1 MANLAAIKN
10 RIRSVKSTEKITKA
24 MQMVAA
30 SKVKKSEKKAKD
42 GRPFT
47 LQLVTMFADL
57 VKQVGTVPPPDLQI
71 KRALDNYQMLLT
83 RRPIDTVG
91 MLVITSNKGLAGAYN
106 ANIVRQTLKKI
117 KEYNEQNISVRL
129 YVVGQKGV
137 SMLKH
142 KIEKMNAQIVMEYTD
157 FTQEPNAGQAQV
169 IVEDMADAL
178 ITDKID
184 TIEVIVTTF
193 KNMMSYNVEAFR
205 LLPFEADAE
214 DIIPKEETESKYNT
228 EITFEPSIYTI
239 LQKVVP
245 MVLTN
250 TIYHCLLEATASEL
264 ASRMTAMSAACK
276 SANEMIEQLSIIYN
290 KARQSAITNEIIE
303 VVSGANAV

>member
-10 RIRSVKSTEKITKA
+10 RIKSVKSTEKITKA

-47 LQLVTMFADL
+47 LRLVTMFADL
-57 VKQVGTVPPPDLQI
+57 VKQVGVVPPSDLQI
-71 KRALDNYQMLLT
+71 KKAIDNYQMLLT

-91 MLVITSNKGLAGAYN
+91 ILVITSNKGLAGAYN
-106 ANIVRQTLKKI
+106 ANIVRHTLKKI
-117 KEYNEQNISVRL
+117 KEYNEQNIAVKL
-129 YVVGQKGV
+129 YIVGIKGV
-137 SMLKH
+137 AMLKH
-142 KIEKMNAQIVMEYTD
+142 KIEKLNAQIVMEYTE
-157 FTQEPNAGQAQV
+157 FLQEPNAGQAQI

-184 TIEVIVTTF
+184 TIEVIFTAF
-193 KNMMSYNVEAFR
+193 RNMMSYHVEDFR
-205 LLPFEADAE
+205 LLPFEPDSADILKKDE
-214 DIIPKEETESKYNT
+214 QESKYNM
-228 EITFEPSIYTI
+228 EMTFEPSIYEI

-250 TIYHCLLEATASEL
+250 TIYHALLESTASEL

-276 SANEMIEQLSIIYN
+276 SANEMMEQLSVIYN

>member
-10 RIRSVKSTEKITKA
+10 RIKSVKSTEKITKA

-157 FTQEPNAGQAQV
+157 FTQEPNAGQAQI

>member
-1 MANLAAIKN
+1 MANLAAVKN
-10 RIRSVKSTEKITKA
+10 RIKSVKSTEKITRA
-24 MQMVAA
+24 MQMVAS
-30 SKVKKSEKKAKD
+30 SKVRKSEKKAKD

-57 VKQVGTVPPPDLQI
+57 VEQAGTIPPQDLQI

-83 RRPIDTVG
+83 RRPIDTIG
-91 MLVITSNKGLAGAYN
+91 MLVITSNKGLAGSYN
-106 ANIVRQTLKKI
+106 ANVIRHTIKKI
-117 KEYNEQNISVRL
+117 KEYNEQNLAVKL
-129 YVVGQKGV
+129 YVVGIKGV
-137 SMLKH
+137 TMLRH
-142 KIEKMNAQIVMEYTD
+142 KIEKMNAQIAMEYTD
-157 FTQEPNAGQAQV
+157 FTQEPNAGQAQI

-184 TIEVIVTTF
+184 TIEIVVTTF
-193 KNMMSYNVEAFR
+193 RNMMSYDVESFR
-205 LLPFEADAE
+205 LLPFEPDSAD
-214 DIIPKEETESKYNT
+214 ILKKEEPESKYKT
-228 EITFEPSIYTI
+228 EMTFEPSIYAV

-276 SANEMIEQLSIIYN
+276 SANDRTAFRYL
-290 KARQSAITNEIIE
+290 
-303 VVSGANAV
+303 

>member
-10 RIRSVKSTEKITKA
+10 RIKSVKSTEKITKA

-47 LQLVTMFADL
+47 LQLITMFADL

-83 RRPIDTVG
+83 KRPIDTVG

-106 ANIVRQTLKKI
+106 ANVVRQTLKKI
-117 KEYNEQNISVRL
+117 KEYNEQNIAVKL
-129 YVVGQKGV
+129 YIVGIKGI

-142 KIEKMNAQIVMEYTD
+142 KIEKMNAQIIMEYTD
-157 FTQEPNAGQAQV
+157 LTQEPNAGQAQI
-169 IVEDMADAL
+169 IVEDMAEAL
-178 ITDKID
+178 IKDKID
-184 TIEVIVTTF
+184 TIEVVVTTF
-193 KNMMSYNVEAFR
+193 KNMMSYNVESFR
-205 LLPFEADAE
+205 LLPFEPDSA
-214 DIIPKEETESKYNT
+214 DIIQKEEIENKYTTET
-228 EITFEPSIYTI
+228 TFEPSIYEI

-245 MVLTN
+245 MALTN

-276 SANEMIEQLSIIYN
+276 SANEMIEQLSVIYN

>member
-10 RIRSVKSTEKITKA
+10 RIKSVKSTEKITKA

-47 LQLVTMFADL
+47 IQLVTMFADL
-57 VKQVGTVPPPDLQI
+57 VSQIGIVPPPDLSI
-71 KRALDNYQMLLT
+71 KKAIDNYPMLLS

-91 MLVITSNKGLAGAYN
+91 ILVITSNKGLAGAYN
-106 ANIVRQTLKKI
+106 ANIVKHTLKKI
-117 KEYNEQNISVRL
+117 KGYNAQNIAVKL
-129 YVVGQKGV
+129 YVVGIKGV

-142 KIEKMNAQIVMEYTD
+142 KIEKLNAQIVMEYTE
-157 FTQEPNAGQAQV
+157 FTQEPNAGQAQI

-178 ITDKID
+178 INDKID

-193 KNMMSYNVEAFR
+193 KNMMSYNVIDFR
-205 LLPFEADAE
+205 LLPFE
-214 DIIPKEETESKYNT
+214 PKEADILKKDDTESKYRT
-228 EITFEPSIYTI
+228 EMTFEPSKYAI

-250 TIYHCLLEATASEL
+250 SVYHALLEATASEL

-276 SANEMIEQLSIIYN
+276 NANEMIEQLSIVYN
-290 KARQSAITNEIIE
+290 NARQAAITNEIIE

>member
-10 RIRSVKSTEKITKA
+10 RIKSVKSTGKITRA
-24 MQMVAA
+24 MQMVAS

-57 VKQVGTVPPPDLQI
+57 VKQAGTVPPPDLQI
-71 KRALDNYQMLLT
+71 KRALDNYRMLLT
-83 RRPIDTVG
+83 RRPIDTIG

-106 ANIVRQTLKKI
+106 ANVVKQALKKI
-117 KEYNEQNISVRL
+117 KEYNEQNLAVKL
-129 YVVGQKGV
+129 YVVGIKGV
-137 SMLKH
+137 AMLKH

-157 FTQEPNAGQAQV
+157 FTQEPNAGQAQI

-184 TIEVIVTTF
+184 TIEIIVTTF

-205 LLPFEADAE
+205 LLPFEPDSA
-214 DIIPKEETESKYNT
+214 DIIKKEETESKYQT
-228 EITFEPSIYTI
+228 EMTFEPSIYAV

-250 TIYHCLLEATASEL
+250 TVYHCLLEATASEL

>member
-1 MANLAAIKN
+1 MTNLAAIKN
-10 RIRSVKSTEKITKA
+10 RIKSVKSTEKITKA

-47 LQLVTMFADL
+47 LELVTMFADL
-57 VKQVGTVPPPDLQI
+57 VAQIGIEPPPSLNI
-71 KRALDNYQMLLT
+71 KKAIDNYPKLLE

-91 MLVITSNKGLAGAYN
+91 ILVITSNKGLAGAYN
-106 ANIVRQTLKKI
+106 ANVVRHTLNKI
-117 KEYNEQNISVRL
+117 KEYNAQNITVKL
-129 YVVGQKGV
+129 YIVGSKGV
-137 SMLKH
+137 AMLKN
-142 KIEKMNAQIVMEYTD
+142 KIAKMNAQIVMVYTD
-157 FTQEPNAGQAQV
+157 FIQEPNAGQAQI
-169 IVEDMADAL
+169 IVEDMAEAL
-178 ITDKID
+178 VNDKID

-193 KNMMSYNVEAFR
+193 KNMMSYNVFDFR
-205 LLPFEADAE
+205 LLPFEPKE
-214 DIIPKEETESKYNT
+214 SDIIERDDSKLFTEM
-228 EITFEPSIYTI
+228 TFEPSKYAI

-250 TIYHCLLEATASEL
+250 TIYHALLEATASEL

-276 SANEMIEQLSIIYN
+276 SANEMIEQLSIVYN
-290 KARQSAITNEIIE
+290 NARQAAITNEIIE

>member
-1 MANLAAIKN
+1 MANLASIKN
-10 RIRSVKSTEKITKA
+10 RIKSIKSTEKITNA
-24 MQMVAA
+24 MQMVAS

-71 KRALDNYQMLLT
+71 KRALDNYHMLLT

-106 ANIVRQTLKKI
+106 ANVVKLTLKKI
-117 KEYNEQNISVRL
+117 KEYNEQNIAVKL
-129 YVVGQKGV
+129 YVVGTKGIA
-137 SMLKH
+137 MLKH
-142 KIEKMNAQIVMEYTD
+142 KIEKLNAQIVMEYTD
-157 FTQEPNAGQAQV
+157 FIQEPNAGQAQI
-169 IVEDMADAL
+169 IVEDMAEAL
-178 ITDKID
+178 IKDKID
-184 TIEVIVTTF
+184 TIEIVVTTF
-193 KNMMSYNVEAFR
+193 KNMMSYNVDSFR
-205 LLPFEADAE
+205 LLPFEPDSA
-214 DIIPKEETESKYNT
+214 DIIKKDEPESKYQT
-228 EITFEPSIYTI
+228 EITFEPSIYEV

-250 TIYHCLLEATASEL
+250 TVYHCLLEATASEL

-276 SANEMIEQLSIIYN
+276 SANEMIEKLSIEYN

>member
-10 RIRSVKSTEKITKA
+10 RIKSVKSTEKITKA

-228 EITFEPSIYTI
+228 EITF
-239 LQKVVP
+239 
-245 MVLTN
+245 
-250 TIYHCLLEATASEL
+250 
-264 ASRMTAMSAACK
+264 
-276 SANEMIEQLSIIYN
+276 
-290 KARQSAITNEIIE
+290 
-303 VVSGANAV
+303 